1 MVVKLYVMDF
11 SPPVRACLMACEVL
25 NAPYERVELDLYKR
39 ENHTPEYLA
48 KNPMHTIPIMEDGDL
63 ILRDSHAIMAYLSDT
78 YAKDD
83 SWYPKDVKKRAAVN
97 DKLFF
102 NAFVV
107 FSKLRVVTYYVLQ
120 KGYKKLEQE
129 WLDRIE
135 EAYSFIE
142 AFLSK
147 TEYIAGDDISI
158 ADLALFSNVSSL
170 EHMQPIDT
178 TKFPKTISWL
188 DKMKAKPFSKK
199 HNEKGVKDLDKY
211 IKDCDMGVKLYA
223 ADFSPPVRSSM
234 MALDIFNVPFE
245 KITLDLLKLEHHDP
259 KYVEK
264 NPIHTIPVLEDGD
277 LTLHDSHAIMAYLA
291 DTYGKDDSWYPKDI
305 KKRALVNQK
314 LFFTTGVI
322 FPRLRII
329 TYYLLQKGRKAIE
342 QEWLDNIEEAIGF
355 VEQFLS
361 RTKFIALDHVTI
373 ADVAVLS
380 HLSSVEPILPIDP
393 EKYPKTVAWLE
404 IMKATPYC
412 KKYNEEGVK
421 SLTAIIMHA
430 IGKK

>member
-48 KNPMHTIPIMEDGDL
+48 KNPMHTIPVMEDGDL

-147 TEYIAGDDISI
+147 TVYIAGDDISI

-178 TKFPKTISWL
+178 KKFPKTIAWL
-188 DKMKAKPFSKK
+188 DKMKAKPYSKK

-211 IKDCDMGVKLYA
+211 IKDC
-223 ADFSPPVRSSM
+223 
-234 MALDIFNVPFE
+234 
-245 KITLDLLKLEHHDP
+245 
-259 KYVEK
+259 
-264 NPIHTIPVLEDGD
+264 
-277 LTLHDSHAIMAYLA
+277 
-291 DTYGKDDSWYPKDI
+291 
-305 KKRALVNQK
+305 
-314 LFFTTGVI
+314 
-322 FPRLRII
+322 
-329 TYYLLQKGRKAIE
+329 IE
-342 QEWLDNIEEAIGF
+342 
-355 VEQFLS
+355 
-361 RTKFIALDHVTI
+361 
-373 ADVAVLS
+373 
-380 HLSSVEPILPIDP
+380 
-393 EKYPKTVAWLE
+393 
-404 IMKATPYC
+404 
-412 KKYNEEGVK
+412 
-421 SLTAIIMHA
+421 
-430 IGKK
+430 